1 MIIAPHAA
9 ISSSI
14 TANTAAGR
22 STTVST
28 GSVLAEQDVNLTVSH
43 ISAPRRLCDWS
54 VAAWTS
60 RQTFDERADQ
70 PSTHGCD

>member
-14 TANTAAGR
+14 IANTAAGR

-28 GSVLAEQDVNLTVSH
+28 GSALAEQDANRVLFYWFL
-43 ISAPRRLCDWS
+43 SAAQVVVLMFGAGASAGFR
-54 VAAWTS
+54 
-60 RQTFDERADQ
+60 
-70 PSTHGCD
+70 